1 MKAYKNIQSSHFWIC
16 TCLSP
21 QDAPEEAVCHCMQS
35 CILQSVHIR
44 HLTQSD
50 DTICPTPGCKNH
62 LKDDSVF
69 SLIALK
75 HCTSDDNVNNEIST
89 SLGGVNELDLKF
101 DNPGFNSSKIK
112 ATMETLQALSKL
124 GTSASSNS
132 SVSNINKGSGIKAE
146 VDV

>member
-1 MKAYKNIQSSHFWIC
+1 MHSRHF
-16 TCLSP
+16 
-21 QDAPEEAVCHCMQS
+21 
-35 CILQSVHIR
+35 
-44 HLTQSD
+44 TQSD

-89 SLGGVNELDLKF
+89 SLGGVNEMDLKF
-101 DNPGFNSSKIK
+101 DNLGFNYSKIK
-112 ATMETLQALSKL
+112 ALMEALQTLSKL
-124 GTSASSNS
+124 GTSASSNNS
-132 SVSNINKGSGIKAE
+132 ISNINKDSGIKTE